1 MLMYP
6 AERLGRSRETNMD
19 AELGLVVGAWVVG
32 VVGFRVGVPL
42 GVDVVGV
49 RDGALEDGDAVGFRD
64 GVPLGLD
71 DVGERDGTLVD
82 GDKDGD

>member
-1 MLMYP
+1 MVVF
-6 AERLGRSRETNMD
+6 ASTETKSAPTD
-19 AELGLVVGAWVVG
+19 GLVVGTCVVG
-32 VVGFRVGVPL
+32 GVGATL
-42 GVDVVGV
+42 GARDGFEVEGV